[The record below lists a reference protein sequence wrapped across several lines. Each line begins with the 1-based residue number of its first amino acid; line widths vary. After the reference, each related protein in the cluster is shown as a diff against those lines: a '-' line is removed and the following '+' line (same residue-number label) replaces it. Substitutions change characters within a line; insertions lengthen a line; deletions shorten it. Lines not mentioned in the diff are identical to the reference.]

1 MAQASTAIRSV
12 KRDMPFS
19 WEGRDRK
26 GQKVKGRTVAQNEQ
40 AVRGELRR
48 QGIAATR
55 IKKQTT
61 AARSGGK
68 VNSGDIAI
76 FSRQLATMLGAGIP
90 LVQAFEIV
98 GSGHEK
104 PAMQKLILGIKSD

>member
-40 AVRGELRR
+40 AVRGE
-48 QGIAATR
+48 
-55 IKKQTT
+55 
-61 AARSGGK
+61 
-68 VNSGDIAI
+68 
-76 FSRQLATMLGAGIP
+76 
-90 LVQAFEIV
+90 
-98 GSGHEK
+98 
-104 PAMQKLILGIKSD
+104 